1 MDKAELFR
9 LARIG
14 AEARLVSLQR
24 EIDVIYQRFPDLR
37 SARPAQAQNPYTAGV
52 RSAVAGVREAV
63 QGAVTRRRS
72 LSPEARKR
80 ISDAQ
85 KRRWANHKAERSA
98 ESANVLRSQARK
110 RTRSSTRRGS
120 SE

>member
-9 LARIG
+9 LARVG

-37 SARPAQAQNPYTAGV
+37 RARPEQSQNPYTAGV
-52 RSAVAGVREAV
+52 RSAVAGVRGAV
-63 QGAVTRRRS
+63 EGAVTRRRS

-80 ISDAQ
+80 ISEAQ
-85 KRRWANHKAERSA
+85 KRRWVNEKAQRSA
-98 ESANVLRSQARK
+98 NSAAGASDRK
-110 RTRSSTRRGS
+110 RAAKSGKKK
-120 SE
+120 